1 MNCFVHKISK
11 RKVLSCV
18 YRRQSTA
25 EAEQSVNS
33 RFVQSAKD
41 AIKAGER
48 YGSLL
53 LASFTVL
60 GGVIGLSFYIA
71 QQSGQIKLLI
81 EKQKASE
88 KLADERQKAN
98 EKLADEK
105 QKANEKLADAMDEK
119 LTLLMNEKANVATAE
134 ATKVALENFLK
145 YSYSTEYKDMRKP

>member
-1 MNCFVHKISK
+1 MNCFVRKISK

-18 YRRQSTA
+18 YRRQSTV
-25 EAEQSVNS
+25 EVEQSVNS

-60 GGVIGLSFYIA
+60 GGVIGLSFYIT

-98 EKLADEK
+98 EKLAD
-105 QKANEKLADAMDEK
+105 AMDEK
-119 LTLLMNEKANVATAE
+119 LTLLMNEKANVAAAE

>member
-18 YRRQSTA
+18 YRRQSTV

-98 EKLADEK
+98 EKLAD
-105 QKANEKLADAMDEK
+105 AMDEK

>member
-1 MNCFVHKISK
+1 MNCFVRKISK
-11 RKVLSCV
+11 RKVLLCV
-18 YRRQSTA
+18 YRRQSTV
-25 EAEQSVNS
+25 EVEQSVNS

-53 LASFTVL
+53 LASFTLL
-60 GGVIGLSFYIA
+60 GGVIGLSFYIT

-88 KLADERQKAN
+88 KLADERQKAY
-98 EKLADEK
+98 EKLA
-105 QKANEKLADAMDEK
+105 EK

>member
-11 RKVLSCV
+11 RKVLSCL
-18 YRRQSTA
+18 YRRQSTV

-60 GGVIGLSFYIA
+60 GGVIGLSFSIA
-71 QQSGQIKLLI
+71 HQSGQIKLLI

-98 EKLADEK
+98 EKLAD
-105 QKANEKLADAMDEK
+105 AMDEK
-119 LTLLMNEKANVATAE
+119 LTLLMN
-134 ATKVALENFLK
+134 
-145 YSYSTEYKDMRKP
+145 

>member
-18 YRRQSTA
+18 YRRQSTV

-41 AIKAGER
+41 AGER

-60 GGVIGLSFYIA
+60 GGVIGLSFYIT

-145 YSYSTEYKDMRKP
+145 YSYSTEYKDMRKQ

>member
-1 MNCFVHKISK
+1 MNCFVRKISK
-11 RKVLSCV
+11 RKVLLCV
-18 YRRQSTA
+18 YRRQSTV
-25 EAEQSVNS
+25 EVEQSVNS

-98 EKLADEK
+98 EKLAD
-105 QKANEKLADAMDEK
+105 AMDEK
-119 LTLLMNEKANVATAE
+119 LTLLMNEKANVAAAE